1 MGTVIRLSIEHQ
13 HPDTLLQAEIK
24 IRAWESQFSANDP
37 KSDLMNV
44 NQHAVSHQSRLVL
57 RCLT

>member
-1 MGTVIRLSIEHQ
+1 MKTLIIKAMGTVIRLSIEHQ
-13 HPDTLLQAEIK
+13 HPDTLLQEAEIK

-44 NQHAVSHQSRLVL
+44 
-57 RCLT
+57 